1 MSRVGNRILNIPANV
16 SVDLTK
22 ETNTLTVKG
31 NLGQLVQ
38 TFSKLITIKIENNQ
52 IFTIR
57 ANEEKHTKQLHGTTN
72 ALISNMLIGTSKG
85 FKKELV
91 IKGVGYKAT
100 LKGNILEIAAGY
112 SHLVNL
118 DIPSDVKVEVPKPT
132 EITISGINKEAVG
145 QFAAIVRK
153 VRKPNPY
160 SGKGI
165 AYQDEIIRRK
175 EGKTAA
181 K

>member
-1 MSRVGNRILNIPANV
+1 MSRVGNRVLTIPANT
-16 SVDLTK
+16 SVNLEQT
-22 ETNTLTVKG
+22 TLTVKG
-31 NLGQLVQ
+31 PLGELSQ
-38 TFSKLITIKIENNQ
+38 TFSNLIAIKIENNQ
-52 IFTIR
+52 ITTLR

-72 ALISNMLIGTSKG
+72 ALIANMLEGVSKG

-100 LKGNILEIAAGY
+100 LKGSVLEIAAGY

-118 DIPSDVKVEVPKPT
+118 DIPADVKVEVAKPT
-132 EITISGINKEAVG
+132 EVSVSGINKESVG
-145 QFAAIVRK
+145 QFASLVRK

-165 AYQDEIIRRK
+165 AYKDEVIRRK

>member
-1 MSRVGNRILNIPANV
+1 MSRVGNRVLTVPAGVEVTINGTTV
-16 SVDLTK
+16 SVKGPLG
-22 ETNTLTVKG
+22 TLSRDFSPLISIHLNNGTV
-31 NLGQLVQ
+31 
-38 TFSKLITIKIENNQ
+38 TT
-52 IFTIR
+52 TR

-72 ALISNMLIGTSKG
+72 ALLGNMLVGVSKG
-85 FKKELV
+85 FVKELV

-100 LKGNILEIAAGY
+100 LKGDVLEIAAGY

-118 DIPSDVKVEVPKPT
+118 PIPSDVKVTVAKPT
-132 EITISGINKEAVG
+132 EVTLNSINKKSVG
-145 QFAAIVRK
+145 QFAALVRK

-165 AYQDEIIRRK
+165 AYKDEVIRRK

>member
-1 MSRVGNRILNIPANV
+1 MSRVGNRVLTIPQGV
-16 SVDLTK
+16 SV
-22 ETNTLTVKG
+22 TLNGTLVTVQG
-31 NLGQLVQ
+31 PLGTLERN
-38 TFSKLITIKIENNQ
+38 FSPLIAIKIEDDK
-52 IFTIR
+52 ISTIR

-72 ALISNMLIGTSKG
+72 AVIANMLEGVSKG

-91 IKGVGYKAT
+91 IKGVGYKMT
-100 LKGNILEIAAGY
+100 LKGNQVEIAAGY

-118 DIPSDVKVEVPKPT
+118 DIPEGVKVELPKPT
-132 EITISGINKEAVG
+132 EMTVSGINNELVG
-145 QFAAIVRK
+145 QFAAVVRQ

-165 AYQDEIIRRK
+165 AYKNEVIRRK
-175 EGKTAA
+175 EGKTAS